1 MCDIEVKLEYIS
13 KIIIITCINT
23 CDLPATSLERTC
35 YHSPNVNKIE
45 VYQTTCIYSLYST

>member
-23 CDLPATSLERTC
+23 CDLPATSL
-35 YHSPNVNKIE
+35 
-45 VYQTTCIYSLYST
+45 